1 MVFSSIFFLFLFL
14 PVTLV
19 LYFCVGPKFRNTIL
33 LIFSL
38 LFYAW
43 GEAGYVLLLIFSI
56 SINWL
61 CGLLISG
68 PDLTESKRKLV
79 LVLGVILNL
88 TPLAFFKYGNFLFEN
103 LTYFN
108 TGSLFGDLL
117 NSHIHL
123 PIGISFFTFQAISY
137 IVDVYRGTAAV
148 QRHPINLALYI
159 SLFPQLIAGPI
170 VRYQNIAKQL
180 VQRTTTLTDFHIG
193 IQRFVIGLGKKVLIA
208 NNIGA
213 VADHIFSLP
222 SESLPAGLLWLG
234 MLTYTLQI
242 YYDFSAYSDMAIGLG
257 RMFGFHILENFNF
270 PYSARSIRDFW
281 RRWHISLSS
290 WFKDYLYIPL
300 GGNRKTV
307 IHTYFNLITVFFLC
321 GLWHG
326 ASWTFVIWGLYHGL
340 FLVLERGPV
349 GKIISFL
356 PGPIQHV
363 YTMLIVMIG
372 WVFFRADSLNQAL
385 LYITSLFNFS
395 NPPYLDAELFAK
407 MNTEFYIALAVGIF
421 FMYPIVPRL
430 CAASPSHFNKITMRI
445 PSFISH
451 SVSTMAMILLVSFIM
466 IYSSAQLI
474 SGSHNPFLY
483 FRF

>member
-14 PVTLV
+14 PITLI
-19 LYFCVGPKFRNTIL
+19 LYFSVGPKFRNLVL
-33 LIFSL
+33 LMSSL

-43 GEAGYVLLLIFSI
+43 GEVGYVLLLLFSI

-61 CGLLISG
+61 FGLLINGSNST
-68 PDLTESKRKLV
+68 PNTRKLF
-79 LVLGVILNL
+79 LTFGIILNL
-88 TPLAFFKYGNFLFEN
+88 LPLAFFKYGNFILDN
-103 LTYFN
+103 LSYFP
-108 TGSLFGDLL
+108 LEPMFGGLS
-117 NSHIHL
+117 NSNIHL

-137 IVDVYRGTAAV
+137 IIDIYRGTADV
-148 QRHPINLALYI
+148 QKHPINLALYI

-170 VRYQNIAKQL
+170 VRYHDVAGQI
-180 VQRTTTLTDFHIG
+180 VQRTVTLFDFQSG
-193 IQRFVIGLGKKVLIA
+193 VQRFVLGLGKKVLIA

-222 SESLPAGLLWLG
+222 AETLPAGILWLG
-234 MLTYTLQI
+234 MLSYTLQI

-257 RMFGFHILENFNF
+257 RMFGFHLLENFNF
-270 PYSARSIRDFW
+270 PYCARSIRDFW

-290 WFKDYLYIPL
+290 WFRDYVYIPL
-300 GGNRKTV
+300 GGNRKSAG
-307 IHTYFNLITVFFLC
+307 HTYFNLFTIFFLC

-340 FLVLERGPV
+340 FLVLERGPLGRFV
-349 GKIISFL
+349 GFL
-356 PGPIQHV
+356 PGPIQHI
-363 YTMLIVMIG
+363 YTILIVMIG
-372 WVFFRADSLNQAL
+372 WVFFRAESLGQAL
-385 LYITSLFNFS
+385 TYIKSLGNFS
-395 NPPYLDAELFAK
+395 NPTYLDAKLFAT
-407 MNTEFYIALAVGIF
+407 MNTEFYIALSVGIF

-430 CAASPSHFNKITMRI
+430 LSKYSYYLGQNSKKAPQYISQNVAAL
-445 PSFISH
+445 
-451 SVSTMAMILLVSFIM
+451 AMIILISFTI